1 MTEQEIRNVNELHKS
16 RWDNATT
23 GCFIHENIM
32 NGPDELRNTLFMF
45 WVDQKYTSCKV
56 LNDQNLWP
64 PMEDHL
70 ASNEPPKQLTFLRS
84 SRHILTS
91 TEYKI

>member
-1 MTEQEIRNVNELHKS
+1 MTNF
-16 RWDNATT
+16 TT

-45 WVDQKYTSCKV
+45 WEAQKYISCKV

-64 PMEDHL
+64 PIEDHL
-70 ASNEPPKQLTFLRS
+70 ASNELPKQLTFLSS
-84 SRHILTS
+84 SRHILAS
-91 TEYKI
+91 TEYKILEKNAFYT

>member
-1 MTEQEIRNVNELHKS
+1 MTNF
-16 RWDNATT
+16 TT

-45 WVDQKYTSCKV
+45 WEAQKYTSCKV

-84 SRHILTS
+84 TKFMNGSDQLRNAL
-91 TEYKI
+91 YMF

>member
-1 MTEQEIRNVNELHKS
+1 MAKMTNF
-16 RWDNATT
+16 TT

-45 WVDQKYTSCKV
+45 WEAQKYISCKV

-64 PMEDHL
+64 PME
-70 ASNEPPKQLTFLRS
+70 
-84 SRHILTS
+84 I
-91 TEYKI
+91 